1 MKVLFLT
8 YFIKLAFI
16 LILKNSISYGIQFIV
31 NSWHKRIIMDKTLY
45 LQYVSHMFWRQEFY
59 KISLAAAFV
68 LCEEMLDTI
77 PWKKLIISYL
87 SK

>member
-8 YFIKLAFI
+8 YFIKLSFI
-16 LILKNSISYGIQFIV
+16 LILKNSISYGIEFIV
-31 NSWHKRIIMDKTLY
+31 NSWHKRIIMDERLY

-59 KISLAAAFV
+59 KISLAAANV

-77 PWKKLIISYL
+77 PWKN
-87 SK
+87 